1 MRTIHTAIILAALCV
16 AATGCRKAPEARS
29 PEKLPVEVANPVVD
43 SVTLYKD
50 YPGTLSANRTVG
62 VVCRV
67 NGTVS
72 GPLYT
77 AGDFVRKGQVLYTVE
92 SSTIRDE
99 VRQAEASLASARSE
113 NEYAEEHYLAVS
125 RALESNA
132 VSKMEVAQA
141 LSARD
146 QSRAAVR
153 TAEAALSTAR
163 TRLGYCTI
171 TAPVSGHATINN
183 YSGGS
188 YIAGEGEPVTLATV
202 YEDAQVI
209 AEFAIEDASF
219 QRMFLNP
226 NNRHLIDYKAI
237 PLKFSEKLPH
247 DYTANLDYMAPNV
260 DASTG
265 TMIVQGVVE
274 NPYNELKAGMY
285 VTIHMPYKVEP
296 KALLVRSASI
306 GTDQLGQYM
315 YVVNDSDRVV
325 YTPVKAADVVA
336 DTMRVVTSGIRPG
349 DRYVTEALLKVRDG
363 MEVSPYGAKNRK

>member
-1 MRTIHTAIILAALCV
+1 MKPIHAAIITVAFFA
-16 AATGCRKAPEARS
+16 AATGCRKGTEAPRAEIMPVQVAR
-29 PEKLPVEVANPVVD
+29 PVTD

-50 YPGTLSANRTVG
+50 YPGTLWANRTVE

-77 AGDFVRKGQVLYTVE
+77 AGDYVRKGQLLYTVDSPE
-92 SSTIRDE
+92 TRE
-99 VRQAEASLASARSE
+99 AVREAEAALASARSS
-113 NEYAEEHYLAVS
+113 NAYAEEHYEAVN
-125 RALESNA
+125 RALASNA

-146 QSRAAVR
+146 QSRADIKN
-153 TAEAALSTAR
+153 AEAALAQAR

-188 YIAGEGEPVTLATV
+188 YIAGEGAPVTLATV

-226 NNRHLIDYKAI
+226 NNRHLIDYTAI
-237 PLKFSEKLPH
+237 PLRFAEKLPH
-247 DYTANLDYMAPNV
+247 EYTANLDYMAPNV

-265 TMIVQGVVE
+265 TMTLQGVVD

-285 VTIHMPYKVEP
+285 LTIHMPYKVEP

-315 YVVNDSDRVV
+315 YVVNDSNRVV
-325 YTPVKAADVVA
+325 YTPVKATETVD
-336 DTMRVVTSGIRPG
+336 DTMRVITSGLRPD

-363 MEVSPYGAKNRK
+363 MVVKPVETKTVK

>member
-1 MRTIHTAIILAALCV
+1 MILALCAAV
-16 AATGCRKAPEARS
+16 AGCRKSAETPRDEIMTVQVAR
-29 PEKLPVEVANPVVD
+29 PVVG

-77 AGDFVRKGQVLYTVE
+77 AGDYVRKGQVLYTVE
-92 SSTIRDE
+92 SSTVRDA
-99 VRQAEASLASARSE
+99 VREAEASLASARSE

-125 RALESNA
+125 KALESNA

-146 QSRAAVR
+146 QSRAAVKN
-153 TAEAALSTAR
+153 AEAALSTAR

-188 YIAGEGEPVTLATV
+188 YISGEGAPVTLATV
-202 YEDAQVI
+202 YEDAQVV

-226 NNRHLIDYKAI
+226 NNRHLIDYTAI
-237 PLKFSEKLPH
+237 PLRFAEKLPH
-247 DYTANLDYMAPNV
+247 DYTANLDYLAPNV

-265 TMIVQGVVE
+265 TMILQGTVD
-274 NPYNELKAGMY
+274 NPHNELKAGMY

-296 KALLVRSASI
+296 EALLVRSASI
-306 GTDQLGQYM
+306 GTDQLGRYM

-325 YTPVKAADVVA
+325 YTPVKVSETVA
-336 DTMRVVTSGIRPG
+336 DTMRVITAGLRPG

-363 MEVSPYGAKNRK
+363 MEVKPVEKQTVK